1 MYLADLQA
9 IWLMGLWYF
18 IFTMKTISV
27 EQLAN
32 SLKGLLFE
40 NHLPY
45 FANAQH

>member
-9 IWLMGLWYF
+9 IRLMGLWYF
-18 IFTMKTISV
+18 ITMKTISV

-32 SLKGLLFE
+32 YLKGLLFE